1 MLGLLVLLNALV
13 ALFIVFREV
22 RDVSSTWAWLLVLM
36 FLPGIG
42 LVLYLFFGKKISKEN
57 IFGLQ
62 NQDRLGLL
70 YSAHEQRLLL
80 QDGVLGDVANDRDKR
95 EMIELFLHTEESVYT
110 ENNDVQLFF
119 NGKSKFDSLLAD
131 IKHAKHHVHLQYYI
145 FNNDT
150 LGTQI
155 MELLKEKAK
164 QGVEVLVLYD
174 AWGSRTLRPSFFRR
188 LTHSGGKAAPFFG
201 STIPFINLRLNYRN
215 HRKIVVIDG
224 NIGYVGGYNIGD
236 EYLGKSDLGYWRDS
250 HLRIEGEAVHT
261 LQTRF
266 LVDWNAAVS
275 EKDQVGYKNDYF
287 PKKQRLGDYTPMQI
301 VSDGP
306 DTDWEYIKLGYL
318 KMISLARESIYLQT
332 PYFIPDESM
341 LDALRI
347 AIRSGVAVHI
357 MIPNKPDHP
366 FVYRATEYYAKLCQ
380 ELGAHIYVYDKG
392 FLHAKVL
399 VVDDRFAS
407 VGTANFDIRSFRLNF
422 EVSAF
427 VYDAVIAKTLT
438 QQFLN
443 DIQDST
449 YADHDYFARQSAW
462 KKTKQLLSRLL
473 SPIL

>member
-1 MLGLLVLLNALV
+1 MLGFLLLLNALV
-13 ALFIVFREV
+13 ALFIVFREM

-36 FLPGIG
+36 FLPGVG
-42 LVLYLFFGKKISKEN
+42 LLLYVFFGKKISKDN
-57 IFGLQ
+57 IFDLK

-70 YSAHEQRLLL
+70 HSADEQRLLL
-80 QDGVLGDVANDRDKR
+80 HEGKLGDVMNADTRDL
-95 EMIELFLHTEESVYT
+95 IELFLHTEEALYT
-110 ENNDVQLFF
+110 QNNDVQLFF
-119 NGKSKFDSLLAD
+119 DGASKFETLLSD
-131 IKHAKHHVHLQYYI
+131 IKAAKHHVHLQYYI

-150 LGTQI
+150 LGNQI
-155 MELLKEKAK
+155 MEALKEKAK
-164 QGVEVLVLYD
+164 EGVEVLVLYD

-188 LTHSGGKAAPFFG
+188 LTRSGGKAAPFFG
-201 STIPFINLRLNYRN
+201 SAVPFVNLRLNYRN

-224 NIGYVGGYNIGD
+224 KVGYVGGYNIGD
-236 EYLGKSDLGYWRDS
+236 EYLGQGKLGYWRDS
-250 HLRIEGEAVHT
+250 HLRIEGEAVHS

-275 EKDQVGYKNDYF
+275 DKHQRGYKSAYF
-287 PKKQRLGDYTPMQI
+287 PRIQKIETCTPMQI

-306 DTDWEYIKLGYL
+306 DTEWEYIKLGYL
-318 KMISLARESIYLQT
+318 KMISLARESIYIQT

-347 AIRSGVAVHI
+347 AIHSGVSVHI
-357 MIPNKPDHP
+357 MIPSKPDHP

-380 ELGAHIYVYDKG
+380 ELGANIYIYDKG

-407 VGTANFDIRSFRLNF
+407 IGTANFDIRSFRLNF

-427 VYDAVIAKTLT
+427 IYDAVVAKTLT
-438 QQFLN
+438 QQFL
-443 DIQDST
+443 DDRKECHL
-449 YADHDYFARQSAW
+449 ADQAYFDKQSAW
-462 KKTKQLLSRLL
+462 KKMKQSLSRLL